1 MIQKEKY
8 NVKRVL
14 ALILSL
20 ACVTGLL
27 AGCGRQNTSEGKADG
42 SSLEEQTSDTWYEID
57 QEAGILTI
65 RLPAE
70 KAGFIWSY
78 TIARRR
84 TLTAPLLP
92 ASGRWETAR
101 QLCLS
106 PMPGMMRWR
115 KSGR

>member
-8 NVKRVL
+8 NAKKIL

-57 QEAGILTI
+57 QEAGIPLQSVGTA
-65 RLPAE
+65 RNSLLS
-70 KAGFIWSY
+70 G
-78 TIARRR
+78 ARRGQ
-84 TLTAPLLP
+84 T
-92 ASGRWETAR
+92 
-101 QLCLS
+101 
-106 PMPGMMRWR
+106 
-115 KSGR
+115 

>member
-8 NVKRVL
+8 NAKKIL

-57 QEAGILTI
+57 QEAGIEHITI
-65 RLPAE
+65 LPQRKDA
-70 KAGFIWSY
+70 AGG
-78 TIARRR
+78 IAVD
-84 TLTAPLLP
+84 A
-92 ASGRWETAR
+92 ACA
-101 QLCLS
+101 QLI
-106 PMPGMMRWR
+106 
-115 KSGR
+115 

>member
-27 AGCGRQNTSEGKADG
+27 AGCARQNTGEGKAEG
-42 SSLEEQTSDTWYEID
+42 SSSEEPSSDTRYEAD
-57 QEAGILTI
+57 QEAGIPTV

-70 KAGFIWSY
+70 KEEFKGSSSEEPSSD
-78 TIARRR
+78 T
-84 TLTAPLLP
+84 
-92 ASGRWETAR
+92 
-101 QLCLS
+101 
-106 PMPGMMRWR
+106 
-115 KSGR
+115 